1 MQYYMLKEVCEIN
14 PSKQIDLSPD
24 DKISFVPMDSVSV
37 RGDIDT
43 SKSISVSSIKT
54 YSVFREGD
62 VLFAKIT
69 PCMENG
75 KGCIAHG
82 LLNGYGAG
90 STEFIV
96 LRPDSRLLMNKWLYY
111 FLSQQNFRQE
121 CKQHM
126 TGSAG
131 QKRVPPKYLGSCSI
145 PVPSIS
151 EQQRIVARIEEL
163 FSQLDDAEATLQKTK
178 AQLALYRQA
187 VISSAYPDVPQEE
200 WVRLDSIAEI
210 IGGIT
215 KGRDLAGQKTVELP
229 YLRVANVQNGYLD
242 LSVMKTIELKES
254 EKEHYLLKEGD
265 VLYTEGGDRDKL
277 GRGTVWHGE
286 IPECVHQ
293 NHVFKARLQQDRAL
307 PDYVAYWSMST
318 YARNYF
324 YEKGK
329 QSVNLASI
337 NKTVLSALKIPLPSL
352 EEQQYIIS
360 EIEMRLS
367 VCGNIEQTINTAF
380 LQVLSIKQSMLAH
393 AFKGDL

>member
-14 PSKQIDLSPD
+14 PSKQIDLSLD

-96 LRPDSRLLMNKWLYY
+96 LRPDSRLLTNKWLYY
-111 FLSQQNFRQE
+111 FLSQQSFRQE

-131 QKRVPPKYLGSCSI
+131 QKRVPPKYLGNCSI

-151 EQQRIVARIEEL
+151 EQQRIIARVEEL
-163 FSQLDDAEATLQKTK
+163 FSQLDDGMETLNKTEL
-178 AQLALYRQA
+178 QLLRYRRS
-187 VISSAYPDVPQEE
+187 VIKDGLDNVSSTIHTVDTTIGEICDC
-200 WVRLDSIAEI
+200 LDSL
-210 IGGIT
+210 
-215 KGRDLAGQKTVELP
+215 RRPVNQK
-229 YLRVANVQNGYLD
+229 
-242 LSVMKTIELKES
+242 
-254 EKEHYLLKEGD
+254 
-265 VLYTEGGDRDKL
+265 
-277 GRGTVWHGE
+277 
-286 IPECVHQ
+286 
-293 NHVFKARLQQDRAL
+293 DRAKCKGLYPYYGANGETGRIDDYIFDEELVLICEDETFVGRTKPFSYMISGKSWVNNHAHILRGKAGVVRNKYLNYILSYYPFL
-307 PDYVAYWSMST
+307 PIVTGTTGRKKLTQAALLNAPVRIVDYDYQNIIV
-318 YARNYF
+318 
-324 YEKGK
+324 
-329 QSVNLASI
+329 
-337 NKTVLSALKIPLPSL
+337 
-352 EEQQYIIS
+352 QQ
-360 EIEMRLS
+360 IESRLS
-367 VCGNIEQTINTAF
+367 VCDSIEQTVNYA
-380 LQVLSIKQSMLAH
+380 LQQVEAMRQSILKEYY
-393 AFKGDL
+393 

>member
-145 PVPSIS
+145 PVPSKS

-187 VISSAYPDVPQEE
+187 VYASAYKGIEAN
-200 WVRLDSIAEI
+200 RSINEFFDI
-210 IGGIT
+210 TGGIT
-215 KGRDLAGQKTVELP
+215 KNSTRGSMQNKRP
-229 YLRVANVQNGYLD
+229 YLRVANVYYNRLD
-242 LSVMKTIELKES
+242 LSEIKEIGVTDAEIEKCTLMKND
-254 EKEHYLLKEGD
+254 LLFVEGN
-265 VLYTEGGDRDKL
+265 GSKSQI
-277 GRGTVWHGE
+277 GRVAIWDGS
-286 IPECVHQ
+286 IPNIVHQ
-293 NHVFKARLQQDRAL
+293 NHIIKGRPNGKMIPEFAL
-307 PDYVAYWSMST
+307 FYLMSFMGRRQISDVAKST
-318 YARNYF
+318 SGLYTLSTDKVRKLKVPYCQ
-324 YEKGK
+324 EGE
-329 QSVNLASI
+329 QRR
-337 NKTVLSALKIPLPSL
+337 VLSEISSRISICESIEQVVDKAIIQNQSLRMSILTNALKG
-352 EEQQYIIS
+352 E
-360 EIEMRLS
+360 
-367 VCGNIEQTINTAF
+367 
-380 LQVLSIKQSMLAH
+380 
-393 AFKGDL
+393 

>member
-1 MQYYMLKEVCEIN
+1 MQYYMLKEVCVIN

-187 VISSAYPDVPQEE
+187 VYASAYKGLEAN
-200 WVRLDSIAEI
+200 RSINEFFDI
-210 IGGIT
+210 TGGIT
-215 KGRDLAGQKTVELP
+215 KNSTRGSMQNKRP
-229 YLRVANVQNGYLD
+229 YLRVANVYYNRLD
-242 LSVMKTIELKES
+242 LSEIKEIGVTDAEIEKCTLMKND
-254 EKEHYLLKEGD
+254 LLFVEGN
-265 VLYTEGGDRDKL
+265 GSKSQI
-277 GRGTVWHGE
+277 GRVAIWDGS
-286 IPECVHQ
+286 IPNIVHQ
-293 NHVFKARLQQDRAL
+293 NHIIKGRPNGKMFPEFAL
-307 PDYVAYWSMST
+307 FYLMSFMGRRQISDVAKST
-318 YARNYF
+318 SGLYTLSTDKVRKLKVPYCQ
-324 YEKGK
+324 EGE
-329 QSVNLASI
+329 QRR
-337 NKTVLSALKIPLPSL
+337 VLSEISSRISICESIEQVVDKAIIQNQSLRMSILTNALKG
-352 EEQQYIIS
+352 E
-360 EIEMRLS
+360 
-367 VCGNIEQTINTAF
+367 
-380 LQVLSIKQSMLAH
+380 
-393 AFKGDL
+393 